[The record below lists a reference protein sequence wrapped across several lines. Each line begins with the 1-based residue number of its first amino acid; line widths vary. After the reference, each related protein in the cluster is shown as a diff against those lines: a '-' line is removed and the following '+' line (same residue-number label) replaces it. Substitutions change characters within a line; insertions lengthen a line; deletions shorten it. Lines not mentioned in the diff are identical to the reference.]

1 MKSLLLGAAAA
12 SVMLT
17 ASLSA
22 HAQTAQAA
30 STPAASSLAA
40 PKMGTWGFDLSGRD
54 MDTTPGENFFKFANG
69 AWDQRTAIPA
79 DRSRFGVFDG
89 LGELSNAR
97 SRKVIETAAATANAT
112 GETQKVGDLY
122 KAFMDEGKIEALD
135 AKPLA
140 PYLAAIKAVKT
151 RDQMGTLMG
160 KSSKGFGS
168 AFFGA
173 YVGQEAKDPNR
184 YAVYLAQ
191 GGLGLPD
198 RDYYLTTQFAEKKA
212 KYQAYVAT
220 QLKAIGWDSPEA
232 NAAAIVAMET
242 AIAKASWSKIEQR
255 DPVASYSPMSISDLT
270 KLAPGF
276 PWAAYLEANGL
287 SKVSTVIVSEKSA
300 FPKIAKIFADTPI
313 ATLQAWMAFQI
324 ADEASPY
331 LSTRFVNAAFDFHG
345 KTLSGQPENRPRWKR
360 AVGTIDRTMGEAVGK
375 LYIDAYFPAQSKTI
389 MLGLVG
395 DLRTAMK
402 ARIERLAWMS
412 PETKTKALEKLS
424 TFTVKIAYP
433 DKWRDYSALTITPN
447 DLVGNIARAATFRW
461 NRDLARL
468 NGPVDRSEWG
478 MTPQTVNAYYNPQM
492 NEVVFPAAILQS
504 PFFDP
509 EADPAINYGGIGGV
523 IGHEITHGFDD
534 QGRQFAADGSLND
547 WWQAA
552 DATKFKVQT
561 DRLDGQYSS
570 FEPLPGAKVQGQ
582 LTMGENIADLGG
594 LLMALDAY
602 KLSLK
607 GQPSPIIDGLTGE
620 QRVFLGWAQVWRAK
634 SRDDALRQQIAS
646 DPHSPPFYR
655 VNGVV
660 RNIDAWYEAFGV
672 KPGDA
677 LYVAPENRVRIW

>member
-1 MKSLLLGAAAA
+1 
-12 SVMLT
+12 
-17 ASLSA
+17 
-22 HAQTAQAA
+22 
-30 STPAASSLAA
+30 
-40 PKMGTWGFDLSGRD
+40 
-54 MDTTPGENFFKFANG
+54 
-69 AWDQRTAIPA
+69 
-79 DRSRFGVFDG
+79 
-89 LGELSNAR
+89 
-97 SRKVIETAAATANAT
+97 
-112 GETQKVGDLY
+112 
-122 KAFMDEGKIEALD
+122 
-135 AKPLA
+135 
-140 PYLAAIKAVKT
+140 
-151 RDQMGTLMG
+151 
-160 KSSKGFGS
+160 
-168 AFFGA
+168 
-173 YVGQEAKDPNR
+173 
-184 YAVYLAQ
+184 
-191 GGLGLPD
+191 
-198 RDYYLTTQFAEKKA
+198 
-212 KYQAYVAT
+212 
-220 QLKAIGWDSPEA
+220 
-232 NAAAIVAMET
+232 
-242 AIAKASWSKIEQR
+242 
-255 DPVASYSPMSISDLT
+255 
-270 KLAPGF
+270 
-276 PWAAYLEANGL
+276 
-287 SKVSTVIVSEKSA
+287 
-300 FPKIAKIFADTPI
+300 
-313 ATLQAWMAFQI
+313 MAFQI

-331 LSTRFVNAAFDFHG
+331 LSARFVNASFEFRG

-360 AVGTIDRTMGEAVGK
+360 AVGTIDRTLGEAVGK
-375 LYIDAYFPAQSKTI
+375 LYIDAYFPAQSKTM

-433 DKWRDYSALTITPN
+433 DKWRDYSALTIASD
-447 DLVGNIARAATFRW
+447 DLVGNIARSAAFRW
-461 NRDLARL
+461 NRDLTRL

-492 NEVVFPAAILQS
+492 NEIVFPAAILQS

-561 DRLDGQYSS
+561 DRLDGQYSA

-607 GQPSPIIDGLTGE
+607 GQPSPIIDGITGE